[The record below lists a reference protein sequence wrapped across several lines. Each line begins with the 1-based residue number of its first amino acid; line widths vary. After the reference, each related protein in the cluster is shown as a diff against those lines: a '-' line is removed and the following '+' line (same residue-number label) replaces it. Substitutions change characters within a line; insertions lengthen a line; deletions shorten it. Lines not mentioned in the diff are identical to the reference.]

1 MVGGSV
7 PSASPQVG
15 PPPTVPGLTQPQVPP
30 PMDLMKALQKKPETV
45 TALMRQAI
53 LLLEQVADMD
63 DRQEPRISAALKLLR
78 GPAKP
83 TQP

>member
-15 PPPTVPGLTQPQVPP
+15 PPPTVPGLTQPQIPP
-30 PMDLMKALQKKPETV
+30 PSDLMQALRKKPETV
-45 TALMRQAI
+45 SSLMRQAI
-53 LLLEQVADMD
+53 LLLEQVAKMD
-63 DRQEPRISAALKLLR
+63 DRQEPRISAAVKLLR

-83 TQP
+83 NQD